1 MLSIR
6 RRDFITL
13 LGSAAAWPIAATGQQ
28 DRARRIGVLLNSAA
42 NDPQQQSYVTAF
54 EQVLRSLGWR
64 LGQNLEIEYRWSAGI
79 PERSSA
85 YATELAAQGPDLIVA
100 VTTVSL
106 SALLPAAKFIPIVFA
121 SVSDPVAQGFV
132 PNLPHPGRN
141 VTGFALYEFSIAG
154 KWLDLLKQ
162 FAPAVTH
169 VALMFNPLNSP
180 QSKFFLDA
188 IEVAASSF
196 GVEVMALPVHQETE
210 IEPAFATLARR
221 PNGGLLIGTDNFL
234 VRNRKQVVEL
244 AARHR
249 VPAVYGNSDWV
260 QAGGLMSY
268 STDEK
273 ESIRGAAFYVDRI
286 LKGAKPGDLPIQLA
300 SKFTLAVNLTAA
312 QTLGLELPMS
322 LMLRADEVIE

>member
-1 MLSIR
+1 MDR
-6 RRDFITL
+6 RRFITL
-13 LGSAAAWPIAATGQQ
+13 LGGAAAWPMAALGQQ
-28 DRARRIGVLLNSAA
+28 DRARRIGVLSNGPP
-42 NDPQQQSYVTAF
+42 NDPRQQPFLTAF
-54 EQVLRSLGWR
+54 EQVLRSLGWK
-64 LGQNLEIEYRWSAGI
+64 LGQNLRIEYRWSAGI

-106 SALLPAAKFIPIVFA
+106 SALLPAAQSIPIVFA
-121 SVSDPVAQGFV
+121 NVSDPVAQGFV
-132 PNLPHPGRN
+132 PNLPHPGGN

-162 FAPAVTH
+162 FAPDMTH

-180 QSKFFLDA
+180 QSKFFLEA
-188 IEVAASSF
+188 IEAAAPSF
-196 GVEVMALPVHQETE
+196 GVEVMALSVHEETE

-221 PNGGLLIGTDNFL
+221 PNGGLIIGTDNFL
-234 VRNRKQVVEL
+234 ARNRKQVVEL

-249 VPAVYGNSDWV
+249 VPAVYAQIDWV

-273 ESIRGAAFYVDRI
+273 ESYRGAAFYVDRI

-300 SKFTLAVNLTAA
+300 SKFTLAVNLTAV